1 MREMNPGYIHWA
13 WALAKY
19 EGEEKPAVYIHS
31 RAPSLPSSVSKVPI
45 SIPLATARHLPCP
58 YLTLTAP
65 LLKYTGPAPCSVNSL
80 ELHGSSWCLCLP
92 LFRTPSR
99 GLEVFGDAKIIVA
112 RPLSRVK
119 SSLSSSEDGR
129 GRWARGDGCWEVAA
143 DRSTACSERCCSSF
157 PFPSSP
163 PDQGG

>member
-1 MREMNPGYIHWA
+1 MRVKRNQLFTSTPEPLLYLAVSAKFLSAFHWQQ
-13 WALAKY
+13 WGIYLA
-19 EGEEKPAVYIHS
+19 
-31 RAPSLPSSVSKVPI
+31 
-45 SIPLATARHLPCP
+45 
-58 YLTLTAP
+58 LTLTAP
-65 LLKYTGPAPCSVNSL
+65 LIKYTGPAPCSVNSL

-99 GLEVFGDAKIIVA
+99 GLEVFGDAETIVE
-112 RPLSRVK
+112 RPLSPVK
-119 SSLSSSEDGR
+119 TSLSSSEEGR